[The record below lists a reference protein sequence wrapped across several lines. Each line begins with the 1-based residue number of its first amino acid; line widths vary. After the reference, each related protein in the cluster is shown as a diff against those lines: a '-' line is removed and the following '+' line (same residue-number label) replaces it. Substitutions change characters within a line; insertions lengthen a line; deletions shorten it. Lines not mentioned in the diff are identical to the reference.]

1 MLTQETVVC
10 YFLGFSIVK
19 EPPGT
24 ENRACRDTGLW
35 QDTAHWG
42 AQGAACTAGE
52 GSGGSQSERGM
63 QEPDDRVVSGGL
75 CGKHDIITII
85 LKGIVMSTLWKAE
98 TKGKHLQLLHVP
110 AAGLN

>member
-1 MLTQETVVC
+1 
-10 YFLGFSIVK
+10 
-19 EPPGT
+19 
-24 ENRACRDTGLW
+24 
-35 QDTAHWG
+35 
-42 AQGAACTAGE
+42 
-52 GSGGSQSERGM
+52 M

-75 CGKHDIITII
+75 CGKHDIITTI